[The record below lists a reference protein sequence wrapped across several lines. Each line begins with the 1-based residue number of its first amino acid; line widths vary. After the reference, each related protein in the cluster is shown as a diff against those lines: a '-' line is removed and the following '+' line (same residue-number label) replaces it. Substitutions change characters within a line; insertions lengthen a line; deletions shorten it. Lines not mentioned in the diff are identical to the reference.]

1 MKINYKYVVFSY
13 NGSKS
18 QGKLQN
24 KEIIENEPRY
34 ERKLTTQNIVC

>member
-1 MKINYKYVVFSY
+1 MLFSVTMEVRVRENYI
-13 NGSKS
+13 
-18 QGKLQN
+18 QN